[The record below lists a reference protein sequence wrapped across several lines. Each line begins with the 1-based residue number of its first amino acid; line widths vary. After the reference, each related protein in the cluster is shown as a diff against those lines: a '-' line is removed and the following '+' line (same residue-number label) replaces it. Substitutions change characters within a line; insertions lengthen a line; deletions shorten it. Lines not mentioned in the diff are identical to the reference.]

1 MRNPDWSTLDIGKA
15 ENEVWFYL
23 KVTVSLYHST
33 LVKTV
38 II

>member
-1 MRNPDWSTLDIGKA
+1 MVNRTGLPETWVKY
-15 ENEVWFYL
+15 ENEVWFYS
-23 KVTVSLYHST
+23 KVTVSLYRNT